1 LYRSILEGVGFELRL
16 HLEQLEEVSGQRIDS
31 IRAVGGGARSPLWI
45 RIVSDITQRPVQ
57 VCADLEVSA
66 AGAAVLARGFL
77 DPESRPFWKASPAAV
92 SLSHE
97 VLPDPSTAAGYG
109 ALFGVYRRIYP
120 AIRGVFPD
128 LAAAA
133 GLVARAAGLDE
144 ETG

>member
-1 LYRSILEGVGFELRL
+1 M
-16 HLEQLEEVSGQRIDS
+16 
-31 IRAVGGGARSPLWI
+31 

-77 DPESRPFWKASPAAV
+77 DREAHPCWKVAPPAA
-92 SLSHE
+92 SLGHE
-97 VLPDPSTAAGYG
+97 MLPDPSTAAGYG

-120 AIRGVFPD
+120 ALCGVFPD

-133 GLVARAAGLDE
+133 SLRQRRAGLDE
-144 ETG
+144 AIG